1 MRLNSWKNFDFI
13 LLGAVLVLI
22 IFGVAMIDSAIANNP
37 ELIEAQAV
45 ERQILFAA
53 VGLVVIFITT
63 LLDYHLWIT
72 ISRVM
77 FVAIIFFLGLVAFGG
92 ESAFGAQRW
101 LDVGFALIQPSELAK
116 LTAILLLAD
125 YFQRNRAETGTLR
138 WIFRSFLVVFFLTIL
153 ILLQPNL
160 STSIVIYVIWA
171 ALLFAS
177 GLPWKQIVVFGV
189 LVLIL
194 AVVAFP
200 FLEPYQQ
207 QRVIQF
213 AFPDPEARFG
223 ATYNVTQAL
232 VTIGSGGW
240 FGLGYGQG
248 PQVQLRFL
256 KVRHSDFIF
265 AATAHEFGFVGTV
278 IMMAGLLFVIF
289 RILRAARLAHDM
301 FGALIC
307 YGVATWI
314 LFQTLVNIGMN
325 MNLMPVTGLPLP
337 FISHGGSSLLSLML
351 SIGLVESVVARHKML
366 EF

>member
-1 MRLNSWKNFDFI
+1 MQLRSWRHFDF
-13 LLGAVLVLI
+13 LLFGAMIVLI
-22 IFGVAMIDSAIANNP
+22 VFGIAMIDSAVAGNP

-45 ERQILFAA
+45 ERQILFA
-53 VGLVVIFITT
+53 VFGLGVIFITT

-77 FVAIIFFLGLVAFGG
+77 FVVIIFFLGLVAFGG
-92 ESAFGAQRW
+92 ETAFGAQRW

-125 YFQRNRAETGTLR
+125 YFQRNKAGAGTLG
-138 WIFRSFLVVFFLTIL
+138 WVFRSFLVVFFLTIL

-177 GLPWKQIVVFGV
+177 GLSVRQMIVFGILA
-189 LVLIL
+189 LVL
-194 AVVAFP
+194 AAVAFP
-200 FLEPYQQ
+200 FLEEYQQ

-223 ATYNVTQAL
+223 TSYNVTQAL

-265 AATAHEFGFVGTV
+265 AATAHEFGLVGT
-278 IMMAGLLFVIF
+278 LLMLAVLFFLIWRV
-289 RILRAARLAHDM
+289 LRAARLAHDM
-301 FGALIC
+301 FGALVC

-325 MNLMPVTGLPLP
+325 LNLMPVTGLPLP

>member
-1 MRLNSWKNFDFI
+1 MRLQTWKHFDFL
-13 LLGAVLVLI
+13 LLGAVVVLI
-22 IFGVAMIDSAIANNP
+22 IFGVAMINSAIAGNP

-45 ERQILFAA
+45 ERQIIFALF
-53 VGLVVIFITT
+53 GLGVIFITT

-77 FVAIIFFLGLVAFGG
+77 FVVIIFFLALVAFGG
-92 ESAFGAQRW
+92 ETAFGAQRW

-125 YFQRNRAETGTLR
+125 YFQRNREIAGTFG
-138 WIFRSFLVVFFLTIL
+138 WVARSFLVVFFLTIL

-171 ALLFAS
+171 ALLFAA
-177 GLPWKQIVVFGV
+177 GLKWQQVVLFGM
-189 LVLIL
+189 LALIL
-194 AVVAFP
+194 AAAAFP
-200 FLEPYQQ
+200 LLEPYQQ

-213 AFPDPEARFG
+213 AAPDPEARFG

-240 FGLGYGQG
+240 LGQGYGQG
-248 PQVQLRFL
+248 SQVQLRFL

-278 IMMAGLLFVIF
+278 ALMAVLLFVIF
-289 RILRAARLAHDM
+289 RVLRAARLAHDT

-307 YGVATWI
+307 YGVATWMT
-314 LFQTLVNIGMN
+314 FQAIVNIGMN
-325 MNLMPVTGLPLP
+325 LNLMPVTGLPLP
-337 FISHGGSSLLSLML
+337 FVSHGGSSLLSLML
-351 SIGLVESVVARHKML
+351 SIGLVQSVVARHKML